1 MTKRA
6 AILVWIALTAG
17 MALQASLTWFG
28 PPNQHLS
35 GLMDPGPGSN
45 PSITAA
51 AVFLSWL
58 VLGAALILLTSSRV
72 TAARAIA
79 VLCYVSLALLYINV
93 MRERTYYGD
102 FDNYFSAAMHLRD
115 GATLPDRYLYPPLWA
130 SLLAPLSSFGEAWT
144 FTAAWT
150 MNLVST
156 ILVFV
161 LLAKTLER
169 YGFSAPL
176 AVAVTMAFGLVNV
189 PILRT
194 LGYAQVNLHVLVF
207 ILLTLLWYPRS
218 RVMSAVALAVAVNL
232 KISPV
237 VLAFAFLLVRD
248 WRWLTWFGLSVLV
261 IGAAPALA
269 WGWGPYGDVLSNL
282 RNVVQASGFTFRE
295 ASIDS
300 FVHATGHA
308 TGLPVAALIWPAK
321 ALLAAACLVL
331 AGVHVRRGTFV
342 AGGGPVAGMLN
353 AMPAL
358 LILMVMAAPLVWEHH
373 PVLLALSYL
382 VIATLLTPTDWP
394 LFGLA
399 YFLEFLM
406 PTFDFYPWSYGRLV
420 SPLILL
426 GLAWKRSAAGPPDLL
441 VHANRRV
448 ARFVA
453 QWSAPAASG

>member
-17 MALQASLTWFG
+17 MALQAGLTWFG
-28 PPNQHLS
+28 PPNPHLS

-45 PSITAA
+45 PYITAA
-51 AVFLSWL
+51 AVSLSWM
-58 VLGAALILLTSSRV
+58 VLGGALILLTSSRV
-72 TAARAIA
+72 TAARAIT
-79 VLCYVSLALLYINV
+79 VICYLSLALLYINV

-102 FDNYFSAAMHLRD
+102 FDNYFRAAMNLRE

-130 SLLAPLSSFGEAWT
+130 SLLAPLVPFGEEWT
-144 FTAAWT
+144 FTAVWT

-156 ILVFV
+156 ALVFV

-169 YGFSAPL
+169 YGFAAPL
-176 AVAVTMAFGLVNV
+176 AVAVTVAFGLVNV

-194 LGYAQVNLHVLVF
+194 LGYAQINLHVLVF

-218 RVMSAVALAVAVNL
+218 RVLSAVALAVAVNL
-232 KISPV
+232 KISPIA
-237 VLAFAFLLVRD
+237 LAFAFLLVRD
-248 WRWLTWFGLSVLV
+248 WRWLIWFGLSVLA

-269 WGWGPYGDVLSNL
+269 WGWGPYDDVLGNL
-282 RNVVQASGFTFRE
+282 RNIVQTDGFTFRE

-300 FVHATGHA
+300 FVRATGHA
-308 TGLPVAALIWPAK
+308 TGLRLDAVIWPAK

-331 AGVHVRRGTFV
+331 SVIHVRRGTFV
-342 AGGGPVAGMLN
+342 AGGRQAAGILN

-358 LILMVMAAPLVWEHH
+358 LILMVMVAPLVWEHH

-382 VIATLLTPTDWP
+382 VIATLLTPADWP
-394 LFGLA
+394 LFALA
-399 YFLEFLM
+399 YVLEFLM

-426 GLAWKRSAAGPPDLL
+426 VLAWKRSAPGPPDLL
-441 VHANRRV
+441 LHTNRRV
-448 ARFVA
+448 AGFLA
-453 QWSAPAASG
+453 QRTEREASD

>member
-28 PPNQHLS
+28 PPNPHLS
-35 GLMDPGPGSN
+35 ALMDPGPGSN
-45 PSITAA
+45 PYITAA
-51 AVFLSWL
+51 AVFLSWMT
-58 VLGAALILLTSSRV
+58 LGGALILLTSS
-72 TAARAIA
+72 TITPARAVA
-79 VLCYVSLALLYINV
+79 VICYLSLALLYINV

-102 FDNYFSAAMHLRD
+102 FDNYFHAALNLRD
-115 GATLPDRYLYPPLWA
+115 GATLPDRYLYPPFWA
-130 SLLAPLSSFGEAWT
+130 SLLAPLTSFGEEWT

-156 ILVFV
+156 VLVFV

-169 YGFSAPL
+169 YGFAAPL
-176 AVAVTMAFGLVNV
+176 AVAVTVAFGLVNV

-218 RVMSAVALAVAVNL
+218 RVLSAIALAVAVNL

-237 VLAFAFLLVRD
+237 ALAFGFLLVRD

-282 RNVVQASGFTFRE
+282 RNLVETDGFTFRE

-300 FVHATGHA
+300 FVRATGHVA
-308 TGLPVAALIWPAK
+308 GLRLEVAIWPAK
-321 ALLAAACLVL
+321 ALLAAACVALSV
-331 AGVHVRRGTFV
+331 VHVRRGTFV
-342 AGGGPVAGMLN
+342 AGGSQAAGVLN

-358 LILMVMAAPLVWEHH
+358 LILMVMVAPLVWEHH
-373 PVLLALSYL
+373 PVSLALSYL
-382 VIATLLTPTDWP
+382 VIATTLTPADWP

-426 GLAWKRSAAGPPDLL
+426 ALAWKRRAAGPPDLL
-441 VHANRRV
+441 LHTNRRL
-448 ARFVA
+448 AGFLA
-453 QWSAPAASG
+453 HWTAPGASG